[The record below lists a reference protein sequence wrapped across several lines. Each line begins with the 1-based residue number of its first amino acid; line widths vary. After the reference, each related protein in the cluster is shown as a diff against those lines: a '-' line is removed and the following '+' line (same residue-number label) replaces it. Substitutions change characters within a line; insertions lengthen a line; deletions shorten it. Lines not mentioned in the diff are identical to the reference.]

1 MMVWDLTTLKVGAT
15 ELGYFLSQGQL
26 SQFDRYLS
34 LLLEWNQH
42 INLTAITDP
51 VDIQTRLFLESL
63 SCVVATG
70 DLSNQRVVDV
80 GSGAGFPG
88 LPLKILFPKMHL
100 TLLESVA
107 KKARFL
113 EETCQSLAL
122 PNVDI
127 FVARAELIGQNAA
140 YRESFDWAVARAVA
154 PLNVLVEYLLPLCKV
169 NGHILAQK
177 GRNAK
182 AEAKTAALAIKL
194 LGGGPEEILTGQLS
208 WERIDGDEQAKNVLV
223 VIPKISQTPNKYPR
237 RIGVP
242 AKRPL

>member
-1 MMVWDLTTLKVGAT
+1 MVWDLTSLTVGANQI
-15 ELGYFLSQGQL
+15 GYPLSQDQI

-51 VDIQTRLFLESL
+51 VDIQTRLFLDSL

-70 DLSNQRVVDV
+70 DLSNQSVVDV

-88 LPLKILFPKMHL
+88 LPLKILFPRMQL

-113 EETCQSLAL
+113 EETCQLLAL
-122 PNVDI
+122 PKVNIV
-127 FVARAELIGQNAA
+127 VARAEQIGQNTD

-154 PLNVLVEYLLPLCKV
+154 PLNVLVEYLFPLCKLD
-169 NGHILAQK
+169 GHILAQK
-177 GRNAK
+177 GRNAR
-182 AEAKTAALAIKL
+182 AELESALPAINI
-194 LGGGPEEILTGQLS
+194 LGGGPAKILSEQLPKELNYGGGQ
-208 WERIDGDEQAKNVLV
+208 INNVLV
-223 VIPKISQTPNKYPR
+223 VIPKIRRTPDKYPR

-242 AKRPL
+242 ANRPL

>member
-1 MMVWDLTTLKVGAT
+1 MVWDLTILIGGAT
-15 ELGYFLSQGQL
+15 QLGYPLSQDQL

-51 VDIQTRLFLESL
+51 VDIQTRLFLDSL

-70 DLSNQRVVDV
+70 DLSNQTVVDV

-88 LPLKILFPKMHL
+88 LPLKILFPQVEL

-113 EETCQSLAL
+113 EEACQLLAL
-122 PNVDI
+122 PSVNIV
-127 FVARAELIGQNAA
+127 VARAEWMGQNTN

-154 PLNVLVEYLLPLCKV
+154 PLNVLVEYLFPLCKV
-169 NGHILAQK
+169 GGHILAQK

-182 AEAKTAALAIKL
+182 AEVEGALSAINT
-194 LGGGPEEILTGQLS
+194 LGGGLATLYSAQLPREQNDGGGQA
-208 WERIDGDEQAKNVLV
+208 DNVLV
-223 VIPKISQTPNKYPR
+223 VIPKTRQTPDKYPR

-242 AKRPL
+242 TKRPL

>member
-1 MMVWDLTTLKVGAT
+1 MVWDLTSLTVGANQI
-15 ELGYFLSQGQL
+15 GYPLSQDQI

-51 VDIQTRLFLESL
+51 VDIQTRLFLDSL

-70 DLSNQRVVDV
+70 DLSNQSVVDV

-88 LPLKILFPKMHL
+88 LPLKILFPRMQL

-113 EETCQSLAL
+113 EETCQLLAL
-122 PNVDI
+122 PKVNIV
-127 FVARAELIGQNAA
+127 VARAEQIGQNTD

-154 PLNVLVEYLLPLCKV
+154 PLNVLVEYLFPLCKLD
-169 NGHILAQK
+169 GHILAQK
-177 GRNAK
+177 GRNAR
-182 AEAKTAALAIKL
+182 AELESALPAINI
-194 LGGGPEEILTGQLS
+194 LGGGPAKILSEQLPKELNYGGGQ
-208 WERIDGDEQAKNVLV
+208 INNVLV
-223 VIPKISQTPNKYPR
+223 VIPKIRRTPDKYPR

>member
-1 MMVWDLTTLKVGAT
+1 MVWDLTLLKGGAT
-15 ELGYFLSQGQL
+15 QLGYPLSQDQIF
-26 SQFDRYLS
+26 QFDQYLS

-51 VDIQTRLFLESL
+51 VEIQTRLFLDSL

-70 DLSNQRVVDV
+70 DLSNQSVVDV

-88 LPLKILFPKMHL
+88 LPLKILFPRMQL

-113 EETCQSLAL
+113 EEACQLLAL
-122 PNVDI
+122 PNVNI
-127 FVARAELIGQNAA
+127 VVARAEWIGQDTDF
-140 YRESFDWAVARAVA
+140 RESFDWAVARAVA
-154 PLNVLVEYLLPLCKV
+154 PLNVLVEYLFPLCKV
-169 NGHILAQK
+169 CGHILAQK
-177 GRNAK
+177 GQNAR
-182 AEAKTAALAIKL
+182 AEVESALSAINL
-194 LGGGPEEILTGQLS
+194 LGGGPVKLLSGQIS
-208 WERIDGDEQAKNVLV
+208 GEQNDGGEQVNNVLV
-223 VIPKISQTPNKYPR
+223 VIPKIKRTPDKYPR